1 MALHRNI
8 GQLFPHYK
16 DPYYNSYRNSVG
28 DINDPVL
35 VNNYVEG
42 FIRDAKTDA
51 VIMNATIQMFYTPS
65 GEAITDKL
73 ILDTGSYNAWIDVY
87 DPKLVE
93 LRFTAKGYN
102 DRSLLFSEA
111 QVKPEIFMSP
121 GTKSTYIWVA
131 LGVAGVLAYAADKK
145 GKR

>member
-8 GQLFPHYK
+8 GQLFFPGS
-16 DPYYNSYRNSVG
+16 DGITSRMGEVNVPEM
-28 DINDPVL
+28 

-42 FIRDAKTDA
+42 FIRNAKDGTIITA
-51 VIMNATIQMFYTPS
+51 ATIQMFYTPS

-73 ILDTGSYNAWIDVY
+73 TLDSGTYNAWIDVY

-93 LRFTAKGYN
+93 LRFTAKGFT

-111 QVKPEIFMSP
+111 QATPDIFMTP
-121 GTKSTYIWVA
+121 GTKSSVLWVA
-131 LGVAGVLAYAADKK
+131 LAAAGVAVYAANQHNRK
-145 GKR
+145 